1 MILEKVLTYLG
12 LRSILSWLSMSS
24 RMVYF
29 VFFLILVLFLS
40 ERNNE
45 KLSSDLRKVT
55 ESKI

>member
-29 VFFLILVLFLS
+29 VVFLILVLFLS
-40 ERNNE
+40 ERINE